1 MDNSWLLQNAFYNL
15 NFSRK
20 QPNKNTFVHLTPGF
34 YGINERHHT
43 ISVEELFPRGTFITK
58 EAFEDKI
65 EARIVQLNYNNLKSH
80 IKSKIGQYKT
90 YQAVPLRCKQRKG
103 THPTIRS
110 LMVKNKSGSG
120 AYRRILSRSDTSM
133 TLRTQQHRGK
143 NWMTLQSHQV
153 L

>member
-1 MDNSWLLQNAFYNL
+1 MDNSWLLQNAFYNM

-20 QPNKNTFVHLTPGF
+20 QPNKKIPLSTPGF
-34 YGINERHHT
+34 YGIHERHHT

-120 AYRRILSRSDTSM
+120 AYRRILSRGDKKSDIDNPT
-133 TLRTQQHRGK
+133 TWRK
-143 NWMTLQSHQV
+143 NWMALQLHQV